1 MTLEQNIISAI
12 KRCEKEFVFD
22 NNSKFSIYPFTT
34 ENISGYIEQFDLYDK
49 SLLTVGSSSDQ
60 VINSILYG
68 CKDITLVDINSYFKY
83 YYYLKVASILC
94 LDMDEFFYFLRY
106 KSYPKTFKDN
116 YAVFDLKI
124 FDKIKLTLRL
134 LDYESY
140 LFFDELFQSYKGYD
154 IRESMFSSDEYNTH
168 IIKNCNNYLKDE
180 KTYKKIKEL
189 ITKIKPTFINDDLF
203 KIKLKRKY
211 DNIWLSN
218 IGTYLSLPDL
228 KILIDRMNLLLNNNG
243 KLLVSYLFRTDKN
256 TIYKDDWSIIYNL
269 NKTFE
274 VLKEY
279 NIELKSFTGIDG
291 FKFKDDNIK
300 DSILVY
306 KKIKEN
312 L

>member
-1 MTLEQNIISAI
+1 
-12 KRCEKEFVFD
+12 
-22 NNSKFSIYPFTT
+22 
-34 ENISGYIEQFDLYDK
+34 
-49 SLLTVGSSSDQ
+49 
-60 VINSILYG
+60 
-68 CKDITLVDINSYFKY
+68 
-83 YYYLKVASILC
+83 
-94 LDMDEFFYFLRY
+94 MDEFFFFLRY
-106 KSYPKTFKDN
+106 KNYPKNFKDN

-168 IIKNCNNYLKDE
+168 IIRNCNNYLKDE
-180 KTYKKIKEL
+180 KNYKNIKEL
-189 ITKIKPTFINDDLF
+189 ITKIKPTFINNDLF
-203 KIKLKRKY
+203 KIELNKKY

-218 IGTYLSLPDL
+218 IGTYLSLHDL

-243 KLLVSYLFRTDKN
+243 KLLVSYLYRTDKN

-312 L
+312 LWNIKRY

>member
-94 LDMDEFFYFLRY
+94 LDMDEFFFFLRY
-106 KSYPKTFKDN
+106 KNYPKNFKDN

-154 IRESMFSSDEYNTH
+154 IRESIFSSDEYNTH
-168 IIKNCNNYLKDE
+168 IIRNCNNYLKDE
-180 KTYKKIKEL
+180 KNYKNIKEL

-243 KLLVSYLFRTDKN
+243 KLLVSYLYSTDKN

-269 NKTFE
+269 DKTFE

-306 KKIKEN
+306 KKIKDN